1 MFYLLAII
9 VAVLA
14 GVALFWPLLSQG
26 GQARNYALSLVLVM
40 PVAALLLYQQ
50 VGTPLGIGISGK
62 PERQAAHP
70 GGATGQMS
78 DMVAQLELR
87 LQENPADLEGWIL
100 LGRSYKTMQ
109 QFDAARSALLRAYQM
124 APDDPLVLAE
134 LAEAQLFASGRPT
147 LDEETRALLERAV
160 SLDPEQQKAL
170 WLLGIAANQ
179 DGDQTTAVQYW
190 QKLISLTDPGSPVA
204 RSVQEQIDRTQA
216 RLGIE
221 APQTVMG
228 GATAPA
234 ALEVRVA
241 VDGNLPT
248 LPGQAALFLIIRDP
262 AAPAPPL
269 GAKRIANPAFPVTLT
284 VTDADS
290 MLAERPIFG
299 TDPLQ
304 IQARISL
311 SGSPVAAEGDIESAP
326 ISVSLSHQGAVELT
340 ISVTEE

>member
-1 MFYLLAII
+1 MFYFLATT

-26 GQARNYALSLVLVM
+26 RQARNYALSLVLVM

-50 VGTPLGIGISGK
+50 VGTPLGIGVSGK
-62 PERQAAHP
+62 PERQAVHP
-70 GGATGQMS
+70 GGAAGQMS
-78 DMVAQLELR
+78 DLVTQLELR
-87 LQENPADLEGWIL
+87 LQENPADLEGWVL

-109 QFDAARSALLRAYQM
+109 QYEAARNALLRAYQM

-134 LAEAQLFASGRPT
+134 LAEAQLFASGQPT
-147 LDEETRALLERAV
+147 LGEDSRALLERAI

-170 WLLGIAANQ
+170 WLLGIAASQ
-179 DGDQTTAVQYW
+179 DGDHATAIQYW
-190 QKLISLTDPGSPVA
+190 QKLLSLADPGSPVA
-204 RSVQEQIDRTQA
+204 NSVQEQIDRAQA
-216 RLGIE
+216 RLGTE

-228 GATAPA
+228 DAAAPA
-234 ALEVRVA
+234 ALEVRVS
-241 VDGNLPT
+241 VDGDLPP

-311 SGSPVAAEGDIESAP
+311 SGSPVPAEGDLESAP
-326 ISVSLSHQGAVELT
+326 IPVSHSQQGPVELT
-340 ISVTEE
+340 IPITHD